1 MKIYAVFGNPILHS
15 KSPQLFNS
23 VFIQLQ
29 TDAFYTRI
37 RPQSAK
43 DIVDI
48 VRKLPLAGANITAP
62 FKEDALPLLDEL
74 SVDAKEIG
82 AVNTVVN
89 SNGRLIGHNTDHFGV
104 TESLRNV
111 GVNLLGSKC
120 LVLGGG
126 GAARAA
132 VYGLAR
138 SGAEV
143 FICNRTFSKAQAIA
157 SDFSCKLLDWNNF
170 HNSFHFEVVVSTLL
184 PEVLPPFMQTLKFR
198 YLLDASYKPSV
209 VSKKATEMN
218 VEVIEGKW
226 WLIYQAIGAYE
237 LFFGIIPNAEVMGK
251 AFAQNL
257 EQGKLHV
264 SEFPTKDY
272 GGVSFNNVDLIIS
285 TKNIDAIALKK
296 IVDEEIGKAFG
307 S

>member
-1 MKIYAVFGNPILHS
+1 MKIFAVFGNPILHS

-23 VFIQLQ
+23 VFEQLQ
-29 TDAFYTRI
+29 TDTFYTRV

-62 FKEDALPLLDEL
+62 FKEDILPLLDEL

-82 AVNTVVN
+82 AVNAVVN
-89 SNGRLIGHNTDHFGV
+89 GNGRLIGHNTDHFGV
-104 TESLRNV
+104 TDSLRNV

-132 VYGLAR
+132 VYGLSK

-143 FICNRTFSKAQAIA
+143 HICNRTLPKAQAIA
-157 SDFSCKLLDWNNF
+157 SDFSCKVLDWNNF
-170 HNSFHFEVVVSTLL
+170 HNSYHFDVVVSTLL
-184 PEVLPPFMQTLKFR
+184 PEVLPPFMRTLKFR
-198 YLLDASYKPSV
+198 YLLDASYKPSE

-218 VEVIEGKW
+218 VELIEGKW
-226 WLIYQAIGAYE
+226 WLIFQAVAAYE
-237 LFFGIIPNAEVMGK
+237 LFFGIMPNAEVMAK

-257 EQGKLHV
+257 EQDKLQI
-264 SEFPTKDY
+264 SSFPTKDY
-272 GGVSFNNVDLIIS
+272 GGVSFNNADLIIS
-285 TKNIDAIALKK
+285 TKNIDSIALKR